1 MKYKII
7 LMMTYKIYL
16 NMMIITN
23 NKLDVYMLI
32 KNKNLYK

>member
-1 MKYKII
+1 
-7 LMMTYKIYL
+7 MMTYKIYL